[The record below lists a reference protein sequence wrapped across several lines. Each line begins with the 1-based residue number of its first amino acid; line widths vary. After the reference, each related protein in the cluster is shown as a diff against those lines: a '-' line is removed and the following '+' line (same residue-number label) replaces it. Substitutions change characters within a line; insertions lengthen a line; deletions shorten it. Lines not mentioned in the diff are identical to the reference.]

1 MNDGTDV
8 KLLGCHERKAFGK
21 IESHLIAE
29 YGTRADA
36 RAVAFVDPGFV
47 AVFKKRFVLIRG
59 HGAIL
64 ENPACLT
71 SKLRVMVCWL
81 VRRHGKRRD
90 SKQKAQDSLTKILRL
105 RVYRED
111 AVN

>member
-81 VRRHGKRRD
+81 VRRHGK
-90 SKQKAQDSLTKILRL
+90 KT
-105 RVYRED
+105 
-111 AVN
+111 